1 MSSSDR
7 RVTSDRRF
15 ESRRRSFNAH
25 ADDYRDGRP
34 DYPPRVYELLAERCG
49 LTAGTR
55 VIEIGGGAGHA
66 TTELIARG
74 ANVVA
79 VEPGEALAAI
89 LRARC
94 PSAVVVL
101 GEIETADIPG
111 APFDLAV
118 AATAWHWVD
127 AARALPRVAGLVRPG
142 GWFAVWWNEFGDPAQ
157 RTAFRVALDD
167 VYRSYLPA
175 EMRDPTDLPA
185 SMRIAE
191 MTGRLRRE
199 GYFDRVDA
207 EMIRWSYRLTS
218 DRARR
223 LWATFPNVNELPPS
237 DRAGFLD
244 GVGAVV
250 DRFGGAV
257 DDPYVT
263 AMYLAR
269 RRPLSLRAE

>member
-15 ESRRRSFNAH
+15 ESRRWSFNAH
-25 ADDYRDGRP
+25 PDDYRDGRP
-34 DYPPRVYELLAERCG
+34 GYPSRVYELLAERCG

-55 VIEIGGGAGHA
+55 VIEVGAGAGHA
-66 TTELIARG
+66 TTELVARG

-94 PSAVVVL
+94 PDVVVVP
-101 GEIETADIPG
+101 GEIETADVPG

-127 AARALPRVAGLVRPG
+127 SARALPRVASLVRPG
-142 GWFAVWWNEFGDPAQ
+142 GWFAVWWNEYGDPTQ

-167 VYRSYLPA
+167 VYRRYLPD
-175 EMRDPTDLPA
+175 EMHDPTDSPA
-185 SMRIAE
+185 SMRVAE
-191 MTGRLRRE
+191 WTERLRRG

-207 EMIRWSYRLTS
+207 EMIRWSYRLTT

-223 LWATFPNVNELPPS
+223 LWATFPNVNELSPA

-244 GVGAVV
+244 GAGAAL
-250 DRFGGAV
+250 DSLGGVV

-263 AMYLAR
+263 AIYLAR
-269 RRPLSLRAE
+269 RRS

>member
-1 MSSSDR
+1 MSSSDPGIE
-7 RVTSDRRF
+7 SDRRF

-25 ADDYRDGRP
+25 ADDYHDGRP
-34 DYPPRVYELLAERCG
+34 GYPARVFDLLSERCG
-49 LTAGTR
+49 LAPGSR
-55 VIEIGGGAGHA
+55 ALEIGAGPGLA

-74 ANVVA
+74 AHVVA
-79 VEPGEALAAI
+79 VEPGEALATL

-94 PSAVVVL
+94 PNAVVVP
-101 GEIETADIPG
+101 GEIETAAIPG

-127 AARALPRVAGLVRPG
+127 SNRALPRVAGLVRPG
-142 GWFAVWWNEFGDPAQ
+142 GWFAVWWTEYGDPAQ

-167 VYRSYLPA
+167 VYRRYLPH

-185 SMRIAE
+185 SMRAAE
-191 MTGRLRRE
+191 WTERLRRG
-199 GYFDRVDA
+199 GYFDRVET
-207 EMIRWSYRLTS
+207 EMIRWSYRLTR

-223 LWATFPNVNELPPS
+223 LWATFPNVNELLPA

-244 GVGAVV
+244 SVGDVV

-263 AMYLAR
+263 AIYLAR
-269 RRPLSLRAE
+269 RQTQAPGAE

>member
-1 MSSSDR
+1 MSPSDQ
-7 RVTSDRRF
+7 RF
-15 ESRRRSFNAH
+15 ESRRRSFDANAG
-25 ADDYRDGRP
+25 DYRDGRP
-34 DYPPRVYELLAERCG
+34 GYPPRVYEVLAERCG
-49 LTAGTR
+49 LAAGTR
-55 VIEIGGGAGHA
+55 VIEIGAGAGHA

-74 ANVVA
+74 AHVVA

-94 PSAVVVL
+94 PTTTIVH
-101 GEIETADIPG
+101 GEIETAEISG

-127 AARALPRVAGLVRPG
+127 AARALPRVAALVRPG

-167 VYRSYLPA
+167 VYRRFLPD
-175 EMRDPTDLPA
+175 EMHDPTDTPL
-185 SMRIAE
+185 SMRVE
-191 MTGRLRRE
+191 EWTERLRR
-199 GYFDRVDA
+199 GGHFDRVDA

-223 LWATFPNVNELPPS
+223 LWATFPNVNELSPA
-237 DRAGFLD
+237 DRTGFLD
-244 GVGAVV
+244 GVGDVV
-250 DRFGGAV
+250 DRFDGAV

-263 AMYLAR
+263 AIYVAR
-269 RRPLSLRAE
+269 RRP

>member
-15 ESRRRSFNAH
+15 ELRRRSFNAH

-34 DYPPRVYELLAERCG
+34 GYPTRVYDVLAERCG
-49 LTAGTR
+49 LAAGTR
-55 VIEIGGGAGHA
+55 VIEVGAAVGHV

-74 ANVVA
+74 AHVVA
-79 VEPGEALAAI
+79 VEPGETLAAT

-94 PSAVVVL
+94 PSADVVL
-101 GEIETADIPG
+101 GEIETAKIPTG
-111 APFDLAV
+111 PYDLAV

-127 AARALPRVAGLVRPG
+127 AARALPRVASLVRPG
-142 GWFAVWWNEFGDPAQ
+142 GWFAVWWHVFGDPAQ
-157 RTAFRVALDD
+157 RTPFRVALDD
-167 VYRSYLPA
+167 VYRRFLPD
-175 EMRDPTDLPA
+175 EMHDPTDIPA
-185 SMRIAE
+185 AMRVAE
-191 MTGRLRRE
+191 WTERLRRG